1 MLVSLQQ
8 HFPVPKQ
15 PINRG
20 KKTDLRMVTVSMN
33 LHLIL
38 RSQNF
43 LDNKDKETDDSEDL
57 NIYLFADIFT
67 SRAEKL
73 DEYRD
78 SATFNDDICVF

>member
-1 MLVSLQQ
+1 
-8 HFPVPKQ
+8 
-15 PINRG
+15 
-20 KKTDLRMVTVSMN
+20 MVTVSMN